1 MVGKFKR
8 RGVQGCSLHEGLES
22 VGLRL
27 LSGIQ
32 VEINWFLKFL
42 KLGHEML
49 LLRIT
54 AGNRICAVVPSTGPG
69 HAEIRRASVYT
80 TGRGSI
86 ALAFGPAVAEPVAL
100 HVQAKR
106 CLVGMQRGYR
116 DSLSADSIRSLA
128 LQGGPMAPME
138 VDAFLLLPR
147 AKDAL
152 RLRAWDD
159 RAKDNALR
167 PATADQAIEGL
178 RLLMQEVQ
186 AAT

>member
-1 MVGKFKR
+1 MKC
-8 RGVQGCSLHEGLES
+8 CSCAS
-22 VGLRL
+22 LR
-27 LSGIQ
+27 
-32 VEINWFLKFL
+32 
-42 KLGHEML
+42 
-49 LLRIT
+49 
-54 AGNRICAVVPSTGPG
+54 ATGFARWSRAPAG
-69 HAEIRRASVYT
+69 HAEIRRACVYT

-116 DSLSADSIRSLA
+116 NSLSADSIRSLA

-159 RAKDNALR
+159 RAKDNALHPQPQTR
-167 PATADQAIEGL
+167 PL
-178 RLLMQEVQ
+178 RGFGY
-186 AAT
+186 

>member
-1 MVGKFKR
+1 MKC
-8 RGVQGCSLHEGLES
+8 CSCAS
-22 VGLRL
+22 LR
-27 LSGIQ
+27 
-32 VEINWFLKFL
+32 
-42 KLGHEML
+42 
-49 LLRIT
+49 
-54 AGNRICAVVPSTGPG
+54 ATGFARWSRAPAG

-116 DSLSADSIRSLA
+116 DSLSVDSIRSLA
-128 LQGGPMAPME
+128 LQGGPMSPME

-152 RLRAWDD
+152 RLRAWHD